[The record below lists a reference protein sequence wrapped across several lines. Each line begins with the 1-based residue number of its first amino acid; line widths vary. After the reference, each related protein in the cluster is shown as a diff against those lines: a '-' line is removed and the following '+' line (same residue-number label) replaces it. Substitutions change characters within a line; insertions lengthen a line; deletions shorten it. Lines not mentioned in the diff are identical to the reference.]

1 MIRGSTLARRLWP
14 LKCIIVT
21 SLWRRKY
28 LKDKLMSITTATW
41 SKKEEKDYYQDPNIN
56 NMISKQHQVLY
67 RKSAEN
73 SFHQPKDFRFS
84 PDSGVKYTKE
94 KKKIFVVL
102 CCCYSAN
109 LWWSAKTDIKYGVG
123 AGKYWDIKLP
133 FLHLLLLFYLP
144 VCVLSSI

>member
-1 MIRGSTLARRLWP
+1 
-14 LKCIIVT
+14 
-21 SLWRRKY
+21 
-28 LKDKLMSITTATW
+28 MSITTATW

-94 KKKIFVVL
+94 Q
-102 CCCYSAN
+102 AE
-109 LWWSAKTDIKYGVG
+109 
-123 AGKYWDIKLP
+123 KLK
-133 FLHLLLLFYLP
+133 
-144 VCVLSSI
+144 SREMKEIWMKNDEWRIMNE